1 MEKIVVSKV
10 QEAIVEA
17 ACQHF
22 GVTEDILISGT
33 TFNVAYMRWCVF
45 FLVKRNT
52 MLSER
57 FIGYRLKRKICA
69 VRNGI
74 ETIEARKIYR
84 QTVEDLKEIARIAG
98 ISDY

>member
-1 MEKIVVSKV
+1 MEKVVISKV
-10 QEAIVEA
+10 QEAIVTA
-17 ACQHF
+17 ACAHF
-22 GVTEDILISGT
+22 EVTEDILINDT

-45 FLVKRNT
+45 YLVKKNT
-52 MLSER
+52 FLTER

-84 QTVEDLKEIARIAG
+84 KTVEDLKKIAESAG
-98 ISDY
+98 FLDY